1 MKTPDVIFKPDGTPT
16 DEYLVHAAMMEPNPN
31 GPYSYRIRLA
41 YSQVETLF
49 GKAESDLADFVK
61 ESQISQAEAKKY
73 FIERFRIGKWRRTG
87 ILWWNLVDGWPQVSD
102 AIVDWYYTKKLA
114 YHYIK
119 RSQAPVC
126 LMFDEPDANKTLRL
140 VGVNDLAEDK
150 TVTYT
155 VKDVLSGKTVLSG
168 NANIAADCSQT
179 LAFLPCDTDKMHFYL
194 IEWQGDQTG
203 RNHFTANMPNID
215 YKTYLAA
222 IQACGMAEF
231 ED

>member
-1 MKTPDVIFKPDGTPT
+1 MKQPEVIFKPDGTPT
-16 DEYLVHAAMMEPNPN
+16 DEYLVHAAMMETNPN

-119 RSQAPVC
+119 RSQTPVC
-126 LMFDEPDANKTLRL
+126 LMFDEPDESGALRL
-140 VGVNDLAEDK
+140 VGVNDLAADK
-150 TVTYT
+150 TVTYS

-168 NANIAADCSQT
+168 TAKIAADSSQT
-179 LAFLPCDTDKMHFYL
+179 VSFLPLGTDKMRFYL
-194 IEWQGDQTG
+194 IEWQGDETG
-203 RNHFTANMPNID
+203 RNHYTANMPNID
-215 YKTYLAA
+215 YKTYLKA
-222 IQACGMAEF
+222 IEQCGMDEF

>member
-1 MKTPDVIFKPDGTPT
+1 M
-16 DEYLVHAAMMEPNPN
+16 
-31 GPYSYRIRLA
+31 
-41 YSQVETLF
+41 ETLF
-49 GKAESDLADFVK
+49 GKAESDLTDFVK

-126 LMFDEPDANKTLRL
+126 LMFDEPDANKALRL

-168 NANIAADCSQT
+168 SANIAADGSQT
-179 LAFLPCDTDKMHFYL
+179 LAFLPCDTDKMRFYL
-194 IEWQGDQTG
+194 SNGRATKPAATTLRQTC
-203 RNHFTANMPNID
+203 RTSITRPTLPPF
-215 YKTYLAA
+215 K
-222 IQACGMAEF
+222 ACGMAEF